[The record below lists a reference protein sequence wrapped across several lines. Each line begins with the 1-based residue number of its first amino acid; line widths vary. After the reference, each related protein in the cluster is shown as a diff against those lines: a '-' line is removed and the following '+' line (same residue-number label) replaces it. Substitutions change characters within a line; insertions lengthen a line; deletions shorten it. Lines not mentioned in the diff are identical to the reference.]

1 MADEISDDLAAP
13 LLRERLQQQ
22 LRQRILSG
30 ELPAGSRL
38 SATALAAEYGT
49 SAMPVRDALRR
60 LHDAGLV
67 DVSPRQYT
75 RVASPD
81 PRLADEIYPLI
92 IELERYAALSAPA
105 VPVSAVQA
113 AQAANAQL
121 RRAAHVNDV
130 AGCLQ
135 ADGAFHQVLIDLS
148 GNANLRRVLDDLKA
162 RIALLEGAFYR
173 VDGAEESAQHH
184 ERILDALARND
195 AQAAAHAITT
205 NWQHGW
211 HRLRAALVDASPPP
225 APDARP
231 RG

>member
-1 MADEISDDLAAP
+1 MPTDISDGLATP

-22 LRQRILSG
+22 LRRRILSG
-30 ELPAGSRL
+30 DLPAGSSL

-49 SAMPVRDALRR
+49 SAMPVRDALRH

-75 RVASPD
+75 RVATPD

-92 IELERYAALSAPA
+92 IELERHAALSVSAA
-105 VPVSAVQA
+105 PVSAVQA
-113 AQAANAQL
+113 AREANAEL
-121 RRAAHVNDV
+121 RRAASRHDV

-135 ADGAFHQVLIDLS
+135 ADGAFHQVLIDLTA
-148 GNANLRRVLDDLKA
+148 NATLQRLLDDLKA

-173 VDGAEESAQHH
+173 VDGAEESARHH
-184 ERILDALARND
+184 ELILDALARDD
-195 AQAAAHAITT
+195 AQAAAEAITI

-211 HRLRAALVDASPPP
+211 HRLRAALVDAPPSS
-225 APDARP
+225 R
-231 RG
+231 

>member
-1 MADEISDDLAAP
+1 MASEIPEIRATP

-30 ELPAGSRL
+30 ELSAGSRL

-60 LHDAGLV
+60 LHEAGLV

-75 RVASPD
+75 RVAVPD

-92 IELERYAALSAPA
+92 IELERYAALSVAA

-113 AQAANAQL
+113 ARVANAEL
-121 RRAAHVNDV
+121 RRAAALRDV
-130 AGCLQ
+130 AGCLR
-135 ADGAFHQVLIDLS
+135 ADGAFHQVLIDLT
-148 GNANLRRVLDDLKA
+148 GNPTLRRLLDDLKA

-195 AQAAAHAITT
+195 AQAAAQAITS

-211 HRLRAALVDASPPP
+211 HRLRAALVDASPTP
-225 APDARP
+225 AR
-231 RG
+231 